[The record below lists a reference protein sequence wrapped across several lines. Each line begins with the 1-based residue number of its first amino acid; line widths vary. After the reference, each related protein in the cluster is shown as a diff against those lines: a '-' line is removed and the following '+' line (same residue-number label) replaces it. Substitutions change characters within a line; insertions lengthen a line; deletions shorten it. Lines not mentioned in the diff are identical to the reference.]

1 MTVYTCPTQGRLQ
14 PCIFHVIKEGPAAA
28 GGKSGVGEG
37 RSASCGGR
45 KASDS
50 GSGAG
55 GDSPCSTQE
64 RWNRDGDGDD
74 AGAYP
79 SGEGGDG
86 DGEGRS
92 GAGVSTP
99 GSRQGAGGGDVNV
112 GSGAEYFKL
121 LNNKKDHHESFRPS
135 AATLASERY
144 PSFDKTRLGRFRSTD
159 DAMGQLA
166 FTFFTFTFPAVV
178 VAFIVKQ

>member
-1 MTVYTCPTQGRLQ
+1 
-14 PCIFHVIKEGPAAA
+14 
-28 GGKSGVGEG
+28 
-37 RSASCGGR
+37 
-45 KASDS
+45 DS

-64 RWNRDGDGDD
+64 RWNGGGDGDD

-144 PSFDKTRLGRFRSTD
+144 PSFDKTRLGRLRPTD

-166 FTFFTFTFPAVV
+166 FTFFTFMFPAVV
-178 VAFIVKQ
+178 VAFIVKQTNDYFTYCTTTPIDR